1 MYYGFLINVI
11 NFFVGHSQI
20 IHVIRLI
27 LSDNNNNNNNNNKY
41 KAVSV
46 YLAWKYIL
54 LRGMRLFPWAYIRK

>member
-27 LSDNNNNNNNNNKY
+27 LSDDNNNNNNNKTKLY
-41 KAVSV
+41 S
-46 YLAWKYIL
+46 
-54 LRGMRLFPWAYIRK
+54 